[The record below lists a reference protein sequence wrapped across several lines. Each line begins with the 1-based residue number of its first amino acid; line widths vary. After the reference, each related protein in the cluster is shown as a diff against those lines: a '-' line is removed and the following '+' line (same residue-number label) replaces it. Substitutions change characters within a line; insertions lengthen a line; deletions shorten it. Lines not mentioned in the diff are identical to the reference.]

1 VAVSETKSVAR
12 IARRMVLSNK
22 ALSVFVP
29 ILEETPGWNALE
41 NRDLFNSCGV
51 AIHEWDKVRTHWV
64 TFQRIP
70 TPFVVNETEAT
81 DSKLLPAASL
91 G

>member
-1 VAVSETKSVAR
+1 MAVSETKSVAR

-22 ALSVFVP
+22 ALSVLVP
-29 ILEETPGWNALE
+29 IPDETPGWNALQ
-41 NRDLFNSCGV
+41 NGDLFGSCGV
-51 AIHEWDKVRTHWV
+51 AFTRGIKSGRL

-70 TPFVVNETEAT
+70 MRFVVNETEAT
-81 DSKLLPAASL
+81 GSKLLPAASL